1 MATDEPTATPLHPL
15 KDTKDTDDEGHFVS
29 FVALSGGEDAVTG
42 LR

>member
-1 MATDEPTATPLHPL
+1 MGQPRPKSIHL

-29 FVALSGGEDAVTG
+29 FVALSGGEDGVTE